1 MRRRETRFSGA
12 DGVRWRAIAAV
23 LAIALLSLTVRAQTA
38 GQTAAGRTVRTAAG
52 AAIDV
57 LPVHGQ
63 VHLLASAG
71 GNAAVQVG
79 PQGVLVVDT
88 MTEAL
93 ADPLLQAIATLAD
106 GKPIRYVV
114 NTHAHPD
121 HTGGNA
127 KIAAAGS
134 QLVAGNFL
142 GQLGAAGARS
152 AFIVAHENV
161 LNALSAPKA
170 GEPALPFAAWPT
182 DTFFQDRKDMYF
194 NGEAVQLIHV
204 PGAHTDGDSLVFFR
218 SSDVICAGDVYVT
231 TSYPRIDLA
240 RGGHVNGIIEALN
253 QLVDLV
259 VSEQF
264 TEGGTQVIPGHG
276 RISDELDVVE
286 YRDMMTIVRDR
297 VQDMV
302 KRGLSLDQV
311 TAARPTLDW
320 DTRYGSDRGAWT
332 TALFVEAVFR
342 NVASTST
349 ASR

>member
-1 MRRRETRFSGA
+1 MGL
-12 DGVRWRAIAAV
+12 AV
-23 LAIALLSLTVRAQTA
+23 PALVAALLTSTGHAQTA
-38 GQTAAGRTVRTAAG
+38 RTAGNAVRAG
-52 AAIDV
+52 AGIEV

-63 VHLLASAG
+63 VHLMASAD

-88 MTEAL
+88 MTDAR
-93 ADPLLQAIATLAD
+93 ADSLLQAITTLAD

-114 NTHAHPD
+114 NTHAHSD

-127 KIAAAGS
+127 KIAAAGA

-170 GEPALPFAAWPT
+170 GEPTLPFAAWPT

-286 YRDMMTIVRDR
+286 YRDMVTIVRDR

-311 TAARPTLDW
+311 KAARPTLDW

-332 TALFVEAVFR
+332 TAMFVEAVFR
-342 NVASTST
+342 TVTTAST
-349 ASR
+349 ASH

>member
-1 MRRRETRFSGA
+1 MGL
-12 DGVRWRAIAAV
+12 AV
-23 LAIALLSLTVRAQTA
+23 PALVAALLTSTGHAQTA
-38 GQTAAGRTVRTAAG
+38 RTAGNAARAG
-52 AAIDV
+52 AGIEV

-63 VHLLASAG
+63 VHLMASAD

-88 MTEAL
+88 MTDAR
-93 ADPLLQAIATLAD
+93 ADSLLQAITTLAN

-114 NTHAHPD
+114 NTHAHSD

-127 KIAAAGS
+127 KIAAAGA

-170 GEPALPFAAWPT
+170 GEPTLPFAAWPT

-286 YRDMMTIVRDR
+286 YRDMVTIVRDR

-311 TAARPTLDW
+311 KAARPTLDW

-332 TALFVEAVFR
+332 TAMFVEAVFR
-342 NVASTST
+342 TVTTAST
-349 ASR
+349 ASH